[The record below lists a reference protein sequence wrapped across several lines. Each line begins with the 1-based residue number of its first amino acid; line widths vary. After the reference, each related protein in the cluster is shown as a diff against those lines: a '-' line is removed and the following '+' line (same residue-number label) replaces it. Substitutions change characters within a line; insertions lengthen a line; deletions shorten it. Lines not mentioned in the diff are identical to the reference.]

1 MATASAKYEFA
12 DWINVTARAKM
23 DRNNER
29 RERMYD
35 AGQILCLLLNTVITP
50 RVISRINRYT
60 VNYC

>member
-29 RERMYD
+29 SSE
-35 AGQILCLLLNTVITP
+35 N
-50 RVISRINRYT
+50 ISSSFASL
-60 VNYC
+60 

>member
-35 AGQILCLLLNTVITP
+35 AEQILCLL
-50 RVISRINRYT
+50 
-60 VNYC
+60 